1 MPSYNVCI
9 FTKMFIIWA
18 FVKGISW
25 NKSSWNCQMF
35 PLYFDSMS
43 LLLPIEANAVY
54 WSAELIDRLFV
65 FLERNDLVRTASLR
79 FFLIRFSW
87 MISGRGR
94 RYGKVW
100 HIVTVWPLS
109 VSFESIAF
117 LINCHCTFTTTT
129 TTTTV
134 LRPFVQDYPFE
145 LVPEETFTHPPSWSS
160 SNLYQ
165 LLPSTTIYGIFPVQ
179 ITCLASFL
187 YNLSPRP
194 LVYLAAFL

>member
-1 MPSYNVCI
+1 
-9 FTKMFIIWA
+9 
-18 FVKGISW
+18 
-25 NKSSWNCQMF
+25 MF

-65 FLERNDLVRTASLR
+65 FLERNDLVRTALLR

-100 HIVTVWPLS
+100 HIVTVWLLS
-109 VSFESIAF
+109 VSFESIVF
-117 LINCHCTFTTTT
+117 VINWHCIFTTTT
-129 TTTTV
+129 TTI
-134 LRPFVQDYPFE
+134 LRPFVWDYPGE

-165 LLPSTTIYGIFPVQ
+165 LLPSTAIYSILPVQ
-179 ITCLASFL
+179 ITCLTMFL
-187 YNLSPRP
+187 YNLSPR
-194 LVYLAAFL
+194 LLIYLTTLL